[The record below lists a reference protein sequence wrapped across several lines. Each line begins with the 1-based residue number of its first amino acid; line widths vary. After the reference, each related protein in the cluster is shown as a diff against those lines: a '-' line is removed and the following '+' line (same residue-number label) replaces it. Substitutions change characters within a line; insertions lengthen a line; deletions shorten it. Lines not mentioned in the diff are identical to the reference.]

1 MLPLLIDNQS
11 QYLLE
16 TLKSLITPK
25 SAIKVQTGSITAYSL
40 HALCFKLGKFKSLEI
55 LLEKETDDNIFEAE
69 TDIPARN
76 NLNAYFKYKKL
87 VDIPT
92 NISIKQGFCGS
103 NVILI
108 ENENT
113 KQGFLLPTPHMNL
126 QLLGKLTS
134 PQIQLITPLPENYAE
149 QLTTYF
155 DNTFDQALS
164 MKENIRNAFEKAI
177 TTITPVNQYQL
188 VLNNIF
194 HENSRA
200 LDVDKLEQ
208 SGFTKSKIWSM
219 LYDFQKDAVIGAID
233 KIEKYNGCIIADSV
247 GLGKTFEAL
256 AVMKYYQQRQ
266 ANILVLCPKR
276 LHENWNVFK
285 SNDTRNILLADRFNY
300 KLLFHTD
307 LNRDSGMSTEH
318 QLDTFIWENFDLIV
332 IDESHNFRNN
342 PPTKTHRTRY
352 ERLMDD
358 VLKKGIKTKVLML
371 SATPVNNKLKDLK
384 NQLYFIT
391 EEDDRGLRKAG
402 IESINEVLRKTQ
414 GQLNKW
420 LDVNVNRDELIDRL
434 DGRYFKIL
442 DLLTIA
448 RSRKHIQKYYNTDAI
463 GKFPTRL
470 KPQNEYAEID
480 NRGEFPDIGTIN
492 NEILRLNLAN
502 YNPTKYIRNEK
513 KAEYAAKYDYQT
525 SAGSLFKQASRE
537 ESLVNLM
544 RVNFL
549 KRLES
554 SIASFQITMNNVLK
568 QVVRIISQ
576 IENFQQNREEL
587 IIDFDIDDEYSAE
600 DISPDLIIGEK
611 VQILIQDMD
620 LIRFKDELVQDKLA
634 LQEIIKSSKH
644 VTPSRDAKLDK
655 LKEAITHKLHNP
667 LNPNNKKVIVF
678 TAYADTA
685 TYLYRQIADWANST
699 FGIYSALVTGGG
711 SQNKTNFP
719 DATNK
724 FNEILINFS
733 PISKK
738 RDQLPIDVSGE
749 IDILIATDCISEG
762 QNLQDCDFLVNYDI
776 HWNPVRIVQ
785 RFGRIDRLGSTNDQI
800 QLVNFWPNLDLNAYI
815 NLINRVKSRME
826 ILDMSAT
833 GDENLIKT
841 DAVNGELDYR
851 TRQLKQ
857 LKERIVDLEDLQGGI
872 SIADLTFNDF
882 KADLDHLSPTEYK
895 VLQQQRTGFYSVL
908 ESSFDE
914 FKPGVIFCI
923 KDTTP
928 SQELMESNAI
938 YPYYLVY
945 VKNDGSVL
953 FDPRRPKKVL
963 DALRSLCL
971 DTAQDSIELFAEFE
985 KDCKNGKNLKTYKKL
1000 FDVAIKTIKGT
1011 EDTTAI
1017 DSLAN
1022 AHSVGIGGATAT
1034 DNAYELINYF
1044 VVQ

>member
-1 MLPLLIDNQS
+1 MLIDNQS
-11 QYLLE
+11 TYFLE
-16 TLKSLITPK
+16 TIKKNISPK
-25 SAIKVQTGSITAYSL
+25 SKIKIQAGQLTAYSL
-40 HALCFKLGKFKSLEI
+40 YSLCFQLGKYQSIEI
-55 LLEKETDDNIFEAE
+55 LLDTEDLDHLFISSS
-69 TDIPARN
+69 DIQARN
-76 NLNAYFKYKKL
+76 ELNAHFIFSDLSSLPNNADIKK
-87 VDIPT
+87 
-92 NISIKQGFCGS
+92 GFCGS
-103 NVILI
+103 NVLLI
-108 ENENT
+108 ENENDVF
-113 KQGFLLPTPHMNL
+113 GYLLPSSELDL
-126 QLLGKLTS
+126 QLLGIYPS
-134 PQIQLITPLPENYAE
+134 SQMQLITPLSDDYANQISSFFSNKFE
-149 QLTTYF
+149 DSKSIKKDLQEL
-155 DNTFDQALS
+155 
-164 MKENIRNAFEKAI
+164 FEKSIIASG
-177 TTITPVNQYQL
+177 PANQYNL
-188 VLNNIF
+188 VLNNVF
-194 HENSRA
+194 NDGSRA
-200 LDVDKLEQ
+200 LEFDKLEQ

-219 LYDFQKDAVIGAID
+219 LYDFQKDAALGAID

-256 AVMKYYQQRQ
+256 AVIKYYQQRQ

-276 LHENWNVFK
+276 LFENWNVFK
-285 SNDTRNILLADRFNY
+285 GNDTRNILLEDRFNY

-307 LNRDSGMSTEH
+307 LSRETGMSNEH
-318 QLDTFIWENFDLIV
+318 SLDTFIWENFDLIV

-342 PPTKTHRTRY
+342 NPSRTHRTRY
-352 ERLMDD
+352 QCLMED
-358 VLKKGIKTKVLML
+358 VLKRGIKTKVLML

-414 GQLNKW
+414 TELNRW
-420 LDVNVNRDELIDRL
+420 LEADVNRDDLIDRL

-448 RSRKHIQKYYNTDAI
+448 RSRKHIQKYYNTAAI

-470 KPQNEYAEID
+470 TPQNEYAEID
-480 NRGEFPDIGTIN
+480 NAGEFPDIGSIN

-502 YNPTKYIRNEK
+502 YNPSKYILNDK
-513 KAEYAAKYDYQT
+513 KEEYARKYDYQMT
-525 SAGSLFKQASRE
+525 SGSFFRQESRE

-554 SIASFQITMNNVLK
+554 SIASFQITMNNVLQ
-568 QVVRIISQ
+568 QVNGIIKK
-576 IENFQQNREEL
+576 IENFQRNREEL
-587 IIDFDIDDEYSAE
+587 IFDFDITDEFSAE

-611 VQILIQDMD
+611 VQILIQDLD
-620 LIRFKDELVQDKLA
+620 LIRYKDELVQDRHS
-634 LQEIIKSSKH
+634 LQKILKEAKK
-644 VTPSRDAKLDK
+644 VTPVRDAKLDK
-655 LKEAITHKLHNP
+655 LKEVISEKLKKP
-667 LNPNNKKVIVF
+667 LNPNNKKVIIF

-685 TYLYRQIADWANST
+685 VYLYKQLANWVQT
-699 FGIYSALVTGGG
+699 DFGLYSALVTGGG
-711 SQNKTNFP
+711 SKNKTNFP
-719 DATNK
+719 ESTNK
-724 FNEILINFS
+724 FNEILVNFS
-733 PISKK
+733 PVSKK
-738 RDQLPIDVSGE
+738 RDQLPIDVTGE

-762 QNLQDCDFLVNYDI
+762 QNLQDCDFLINYDI

-800 QLVNFWPNLDLNAYI
+800 QLVNFWPNLDLNGYI

-833 GDENLIKT
+833 GDENLIST

-857 LKERIVDLEDLQGGI
+857 LKERVVDLEDLQGGI

-895 VLQQQRTGFYSVL
+895 ALQMQRSGFYSVL
-908 ESSFDE
+908 KSSFDE

-923 KDTTP
+923 KDSTP
-928 SQELMESNAI
+928 SEELMESNAI

-945 VKNDGSVL
+945 VQNNGNIL
-953 FDPRRPKKVL
+953 FDARKPKKVL

-971 DTAQDSIELFAEFE
+971 DTAQDTEVLIEEFVTATKQGQKLEQYKELF
-985 KDCKNGKNLKTYKKL
+985 N
-1000 FDVAIKTIKGT
+1000 VAIKSIKGA
-1011 EDTTAI
+1011 EDSTAI

-1022 AHSVGIGGATAT
+1022 PLSVGIGGLHAT
-1034 DNAYELINYF
+1034 DSAYELINYF
-1044 VVQ
+1044 IVK

>member
-1 MLPLLIDNQS
+1 MLIENQTN
-11 QYLLE
+11 YLLD
-16 TLKSLITPK
+16 TLKNLINPK
-25 SAIKVQTGSITAYSL
+25 SKIKIQAGTITAYSL
-40 HALCFKLGKFKSLEI
+40 HSLCFELGEFEMLEI
-55 LLEKETDDNIFEAE
+55 LLEEETESHIFVADA
-69 TDIPARN
+69 DIPARN
-76 NLNAYFKYKKL
+76 KLDAYARYKDLSNLPSNVFIKK
-87 VDIPT
+87 
-92 NISIKQGFCGS
+92 GFCGS
-103 NVILI
+103 NVII
-108 ENENT
+108 VENDN
-113 KQGFLLPTPHMNL
+113 KQNGFLLPSSHLDL
-126 QLLGKLTS
+126 QLLGQLTS
-134 PQIQLITPLPENYAE
+134 PQIQIITPLPENYISQIA
-149 QLTTYF
+149 TYF
-155 DNTFDQALS
+155 DNKFELS
-164 MKENIRNAFEKAI
+164 ISIKESIQNHFEKAI
-177 TTITPVNQYQL
+177 NATTPTNQYNL
-188 VLNNIF
+188 VLDNIF

-200 LDVDKLEQ
+200 LDMDKLEQ

-276 LHENWNVFK
+276 LFENWNVFK
-285 SNDTRNILLADRFNY
+285 GNDTRNILIEDRFNY

-307 LNRDSGMSTEH
+307 LSRDEGMSNEH

-342 PPTKTHRTRY
+342 PPSRTHRTRY
-352 ERLMDD
+352 ERLMED
-358 VLKKGIKTKVLML
+358 VLKSGIKTKVLML

-414 GQLNKW
+414 AEFNKW
-420 LDVNVNRDELIDRL
+420 LDVDVNRDELIDKL

-448 RSRKHIQKYYNTDAI
+448 RSRKHIQKYYNTEAI

-480 NRGEFPDIGTIN
+480 NKGEFPDIGSIN

-502 YNPTKYIRNEK
+502 YNPTKYIRSDK
-513 KAEYAAKYDYQT
+513 KAEYAAKYDYQM
-525 SAGSLFKQASRE
+525 SSGSFFKQESRE

-554 SIASFQITMNNVLK
+554 SISSFQITMNNVLK
-568 QVVRIISQ
+568 QVDGIISQ
-576 IENFQQNREEL
+576 IENFQRNREEL
-587 IIDFDIDDEYSAE
+587 IVDFEISDEFSAE

-611 VQILIQDMD
+611 VQILVQDLD
-620 LIRFKDELVQDKLA
+620 LIRFKDDLVLDRNA
-634 LQEIIKSSKH
+634 LNLIIKSAKKII
-644 VTPSRDAKLDK
+644 PSRDAKLDK
-655 LKEAITHKLHNP
+655 LKEVIAKKLQHP
-667 LNPNNKKVIVF
+667 LNPNNKKIVVF

-685 TYLYRQIADWANST
+685 TYLYKQLADWINSE
-699 FGIYSALVTGGG
+699 FGLYSALVTGGG
-711 SQNKTNFP
+711 SKNKTNFP

-738 RDQLPIDVSGE
+738 RNQLPIEVNGE
-749 IDILIATDCISEG
+749 IDLLIATDCISEG
-762 QNLQDCDFLVNYDI
+762 QNLQDCDFLINYDI

-857 LKERIVDLEDLQGGI
+857 LKERVVDLEDLQGGI

-882 KADLDHLSPTEYK
+882 KADLDHLSPAEYK
-895 VLQQQRTGFYSVL
+895 TLQQQRTGIYTVL
-908 ESSFDE
+908 KSSFEE
-914 FKPGVIFCI
+914 FKPGIIFCI
-923 KDTTP
+923 RDTTP
-928 SQELMESNAI
+928 TEELMESNAI

-945 VKNDGSVL
+945 VKMDGTIL
-953 FDPRRPKKVL
+953 FDPRKPKKVL

-971 DTAQDSIELFAEFE
+971 DTAQDSEELFTEFE
-985 KDCKNGKNLKTYKKL
+985 QRTKKGKKL
-1000 FDVAIKTIKGT
+1000 KPYQDLFNVAIQSIKGT

-1022 AHSVGIGGATAT
+1022 PHSVGIGGSVAT

>member
-1 MLPLLIDNQS
+1 MLIDNQS
-11 QYLLE
+11 TYFLE
-16 TLKSLITPK
+16 TIKNIVKPTSK
-25 SAIKVQTGSITAYSL
+25 IKVQAGRITAYSL
-40 HALCFKLGKFKSLEI
+40 YSLCFELGKYHSLDI
-55 LLEKETDDNIFEAE
+55 LLQNEELDYLFVASS
-69 TDIPARN
+69 DIPARN
-76 NLNAYFKYKKL
+76 GLNAHFIFNKL
-87 VDIPT
+87 VSLPE
-92 NISIKQGFCGS
+92 NINIKKGFCGS
-103 NVILI
+103 NTILI
-108 ENENT
+108 QNENEVF
-113 KQGFLLPTPHMNL
+113 GFLLPSSDLDL
-126 QLLGKLTS
+126 QLLGTLPS
-134 PQIQLITPLPENYAE
+134 LHMQIITPLPQNYTEQISTFFYNKFEESLSIKKEIQEQFENA
-149 QLTTYF
+149 
-155 DNTFDQALS
+155 
-164 MKENIRNAFEKAI
+164 
-177 TTITPVNQYQL
+177 TITSIPSSQYNL

-194 HENSRA
+194 NDGSRA
-200 LDVDKLEQ
+200 LEYDKLEQ

-219 LYDFQKDAVIGAID
+219 LYDFQKDAALGAID

-256 AVMKYYQQRQ
+256 AVIKYYQQRQ

-276 LHENWNVFK
+276 LFENWNVFK
-285 SNDTRNILLADRFNY
+285 GNDTRNILLEDRFNY

-307 LNRDSGMSTEH
+307 LSRGTGMSNEH
-318 QLDTFIWENFDLIV
+318 SLDTFIWENFDLIV

-342 PPTKTHRTRY
+342 NPSRTHRTRY
-352 ERLMDD
+352 QCLMED
-358 VLKKGIKTKVLML
+358 VLKRGIKTKVLML

-414 GQLNKW
+414 TELNRW
-420 LDVNVNRDELIDRL
+420 LGADVNRDDLIDRL

-448 RSRKHIQKYYNTDAI
+448 RSRKHIQKYYNTAAI

-480 NRGEFPDIGTIN
+480 NAGEFPDIGSIN

-502 YNPTKYIRNEK
+502 YNPSKYILNDK
-513 KAEYAAKYDYQT
+513 KEEYAEKYDYQMT
-525 SAGSLFKQASRE
+525 SGSFFRQESRE

-554 SIASFQITMNNVLK
+554 SIASFQITIDNVLN
-568 QVVRIISQ
+568 QVNSIIYK
-576 IENFQQNREEL
+576 IEHFQRNREEL
-587 IIDFDIDDEYSAE
+587 IVDFEISDEFSAE

-611 VQILIQDMD
+611 VQILIQDLD
-620 LIRFKDELVQDKLA
+620 LIRYKDELVQDRES
-634 LQEIIKSSKH
+634 LQKIIKEAKK
-644 VTPSRDAKLDK
+644 VTPIRDAKLDK
-655 LKEAITHKLHNP
+655 LKDVISGKLEKP
-667 LNPNNKKVIVF
+667 LNPNNKKVIIF

-685 TYLYRQIADWANST
+685 VYLYKQIANWVQSD
-699 FGIYSALVTGGG
+699 FGLYSALVTGGG
-711 SQNKTNFP
+711 TKNKTNFP
-719 DATNK
+719 ESTNK

-733 PISKK
+733 PVSKK
-738 RDQLPIDVSGE
+738 RDQLPIDVTGE

-762 QNLQDCDFLVNYDI
+762 QNLQDCDFLINYDI

-800 QLVNFWPNLDLNAYI
+800 QLVNFWPNLDLNGYI

-833 GDENLIKT
+833 GDENLINT

-857 LKERIVDLEDLQGGI
+857 LKERVVDLEDLQGGI

-895 VLQQQRTGFYSVL
+895 ALQMQRSGFYSIL
-908 ESSFDE
+908 KSSFDE

-923 KDTTP
+923 KDSTP
-928 SQELMESNAI
+928 SDELMESNAI

-945 VKNDGSVL
+945 VQNNGNIL
-953 FDPRRPKKVL
+953 FDARKPKKVL

-971 DTAQDSIELFAEFE
+971 DTAQDTEVLIEEFETTTKNGQNLEQYIELF
-985 KDCKNGKNLKTYKKL
+985 N
-1000 FDVAIKTIKGT
+1000 VAIKSIKGAK
-1011 EDTTAI
+1011 DSTAI

-1022 AHSVGIGGATAT
+1022 PLSVGIGGLHAT
-1034 DNAYELINYF
+1034 DSAYELINYF
-1044 VVQ
+1044 IVK